1 MYAVERY
8 RKQTELMVAREQAA
22 LSERM
27 DQVIEM
33 VSDATPVVK
42 ATVERAQEPAM
53 SPPQHCSQIKK
64 MLE

>member
-1 MYAVERY
+1 
-8 RKQTELMVAREQAA
+8 MVAREQAA